1 VSKLEIEAR
10 LAFANQIAKAAGR
23 RTLKYFQ
30 SNLYDVQKKEDGSPL
45 TIADQ
50 DAERYLRNKIQE
62 SYPADS
68 IVGEEFESVEG
79 NSPYRWI
86 LDPIDGTKS
95 FISGVPLY
103 GTMVAV
109 EKVAAEAT
117 TRKSVIGSVYFPG
130 LDVGVYAAEGLGA
143 WSFHQDKPVVKAQVS
158 KKSRLSD
165 SVLTTSSVDSFGAQ
179 GVGDL
184 YRELAN
190 RVYFC
195 RTWGDV
201 YGYFLVATGRVEVMI
216 DPELKIWDAAAA
228 QPIIEEAGGKFTDW
242 QGDERIDSGNAVGS
256 NGLIHAK
263 VLEILRPE
271 K

>member
-1 VSKLEIEAR
+1 MELEAR
-10 LAFANQIAKAAGR
+10 LAFANQIAKAAGK

-30 SNLYDVQKKEDGSPL
+30 TTLFDVQKKEDGSPL

-50 DAERYLRNKIQE
+50 DAERYLREMIQE
-62 SYPADS
+62 SYPSDS
-68 IVGEEFESVEG
+68 IVGEEFESLEG
-79 NSPYRWI
+79 SSPYRWI

-109 EKVAAEAT
+109 EKVEAESE
-117 TRKSVIGSVYFPG
+117 TRKSVIGSVYLPG

-143 WSFHQDKPVVKAQVS
+143 WSFQGEQPVVRAHVS
-158 KKSRLSD
+158 KKQCLKD
-165 SVLTTSSVDSFGAQ
+165 SVLTTTSVDSFGAR
-179 GVGDL
+179 GAGDL
-184 YRELAN
+184 YRELASS
-190 RVYFC
+190 VYFC

-216 DPELKIWDAAAA
+216 DPELNVWDAAAA

-242 QGDERIDSGNAVGS
+242 QGNERIDSGDAVGS
-256 NGLIHAK
+256 NGLIHEAVIEMLNAGK
-263 VLEILRPE
+263 
-271 K
+271 

>member
-1 VSKLEIEAR
+1 MSKLELEER

-30 SNLYDVQKKEDGSPL
+30 TNLYDVRKKEDGSPL

-50 DAERYLRNKIQE
+50 DAEQYLRNKIQE
-62 SYPADS
+62 CYPADS

-79 NSPYRWI
+79 DSLYRWI

-109 EKVAAEAT
+109 EKVTAEAT
-117 TRKSVIGSVYFPG
+117 IRKSVIGSVYFPG

-143 WSFHQDKPVVKAQVS
+143 WSFQQEQPVVKARVS
-158 KKSRLSD
+158 RKSRLAD
-165 SVLTTSSVDSFGAQ
+165 SVLTTTSVDSFRVQSA
-179 GVGDL
+179 GDL

-190 RVYFC
+190 SVYFC

-201 YGYFLVATGRVEVMI
+201 YGYFLVATGRVEVMV
-216 DPELKIWDAAAA
+216 DPVLNIWDAAAA
-228 QPIIEEAGGKFTDW
+228 QPIIKEAGGKFTDW

-256 NGLIHAK
+256 NGLIHAEVVQMLNSGK
-263 VLEILRPE
+263 
-271 K
+271 